1 MTDQEFAVAYL
12 QAVEKKH
19 KDYFDTARL
28 RIMNCVAIKG
38 IKLISVHI
46 INNELPIEIKQDIE
60 SMFWVS

>member
-1 MTDQEFAVAYL
+1 MTDQEFALAYL

-28 RIMNCVAIKG
+28 CIMNCVAIRG
-38 IKLISVHI
+38 TKLVSVHI
-46 INNELPIEIKQDIE
+46 INKDLPLEIQQDVE

>member
-19 KDYFDTARL
+19 SDYFDTARL
-28 RIMNCVAIKG
+28 RIMNCVVIKG
-38 IKLISVHI
+38 GRLVSVHI
-46 INNELPIEIKQDIE
+46 INNELPLKIKQDIE

>member
-1 MTDQEFAVAYL
+1 MTDQEFALTYL

-28 RIMNCVAIKG
+28 CIMNCVSIRG
-38 IKLISVHI
+38 TKLVSVHI
-46 INNELPIEIKQDIE
+46 VNKDLPLEIQQDVE

>member
-19 KDYFDTARL
+19 RDYFDTACL
-28 RIMNCVAIKG
+28 HIMNCVAIKG
-38 IKLISVHI
+38 SRLVSVHI
-46 INNELPIEIKQDIE
+46 TNNELPLEIKQDIE